1 MSNKP
6 QKNLKILIL
15 RFSSIGDIVL
25 TTPVVRTIKT
35 QLKGVQLHYC
45 TKKSYTSILSSNP
58 YIDKIHTL
66 DGSLNDLITELKQE
80 QFDFIVDL
88 HHNLR
93 TLIIKSRLGI
103 SSKSFNKLNR
113 EKWLFVNLKV
123 NKMPNVHIVDRYM
136 ETVKPLGVE
145 MDTFGL
151 DYFIPDKDE
160 VENSWLP
167 ETHQNSYVAF
177 AIGGQFATKKLP
189 VKRII
194 EVCDRINKPV
204 ILLGGKE
211 DVEVG
216 EQIASFFEKREG
228 NKPYEEGL
236 KELGKKT
243 IVFNACGKFN
253 LNQSASV
260 LKNARAVFTHD
271 TGLMHIAAAFQK
283 KIYSIW
289 GNTTP
294 YFGMYP
300 YRTEFVVYENNKLKC
315 RPCSKI
321 GYKKCPKGHFKCMND
336 IVFDFWIP

>member
-1 MSNKP
+1 MNSKSHGS
-6 QKNLKILIL
+6 LKILIL

-25 TTPVVRTIKT
+25 TTPVIRTIKT
-35 QLKGVQLHYC
+35 QLKDVELHYC
-45 TKKSYTSILSSNP
+45 TKKGYKGILEANP

-66 DGSLNDLITELKQE
+66 EGSLNALIALLKKE
-80 QFDFIVDL
+80 KYDYIVDL

-103 SSKSFNKLNR
+103 TSKSFNKLNR
-113 EKWLFVNLKV
+113 EKWLYVNLKI
-123 NKMPNVHIVDRYM
+123 NKLPNIHIVDRYM

-145 MDTFGL
+145 MDALGL

-160 VENSWLP
+160 VENNWLP
-167 ETHQNSYVAF
+167 ETHQNGYIAF

-211 DVEVG
+211 DVAVG
-216 EQIASFFEKREG
+216 DEIAAFFEKKAENIQYEKG
-228 NKPYEEGL
+228 LEELNK
-236 KELGKKT
+236 KA
-243 IVFNACGKFN
+243 IIFNACGKFS
-253 LNQSASV
+253 LNQSASII
-260 LKNARAVFTHD
+260 KNARVVFSHD
-271 TGLMHIAAAFQK
+271 TGLMHIAAAFK
-283 KIYSIW
+283 KKVYSIW
-289 GNTTP
+289 GNTSP
-294 YFGMYP
+294 HFGMYP
-300 YRTEFVVYENNKLKC
+300 YRTEFVIYENNKIKC

-336 IVFDFWIP
+336 IIFDFWIP